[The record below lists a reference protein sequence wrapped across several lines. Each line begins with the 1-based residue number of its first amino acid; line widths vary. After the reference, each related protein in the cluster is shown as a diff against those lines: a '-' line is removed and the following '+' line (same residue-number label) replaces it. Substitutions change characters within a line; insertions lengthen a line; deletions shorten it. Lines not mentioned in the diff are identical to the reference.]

1 MNPVSLPAQL
11 APCFLYYNN
20 QNIIPESRPGCSAER
35 LARAAKYPPALAMHG
50 ICFMSINSTLTINS
64 SIITQNQNLPQVVK
78 QSSIIVPLS
87 RQSGRQKEY
96 AMGSLQFGGS
106 RYDLRSRLLSCR
118 ALTPKE
124 NHKQKRVIRVF
135 MLGVI

>member
-20 QNIIPESRPGCSAER
+20 QNIIPESRLDWQRGEVCTSIQACPSN
-35 LARAAKYPPALAMHG
+35 ARYL
-50 ICFMSINSTLTINS
+50 LYV
-64 SIITQNQNLPQVVK
+64 NQCYLNDKLQHHHPEPNLPQVVK

-124 NHKQKRVIRVF
+124 NHRQKRVIRVF
-135 MLGVI
+135 MFGVI